1 MSSDDRSEVKK
12 VAGRGVKTT
21 ITLVVALAL
30 SGVLLEGG
38 ARFTWS
44 VLYNQ
49 WLEGQ
54 LHGYGHADRELTDGL
69 AR

>member
-54 LHGYGHADRELTDGL
+54 RDD
-69 AR
+69 